1 MGELMTL
8 YGRTDGA
15 NTAGTVLLR
24 SQVIVG
30 SVNPD
35 GTPVDGGAYR
45 VQIPWGMKLK
55 IWAIRAYGDVAT
67 KFTIKYCVYDPATGT
82 EACRDVGEVSVQAQQ
97 FVEKRRPIIIENMAP
112 FDYLRVDWTQSTAG
126 NAVIELDVEV
136 TE

>member
-1 MGELMTL
+1 MGELLTL
-8 YGRTDGA
+8 HGRTDGT
-15 NTAGTVLLR
+15 NTSGTVLLR

-35 GTPVDGGAYR
+35 GTSVDGGAYR
-45 VQIPWGMKLK
+45 IQIPLGMKLK

-67 KFTIKYCVYDPATGT
+67 KFTIKYCVFSPETGSET
-82 EACRDVGEVSVQAQQ
+82 CRDVGEVSVGAQQ
-97 FVEKRRPIIIENMAP
+97 FVEKRRPIVVENMAP
-112 FDYLRVDWTQSTAG
+112 IDYIKVDWSQSSAG